1 MDTPK
6 LAKNKVHLDVNASG
20 GVRVDIQERKKEVR
34 SEVERLIKI
43 GAREQNVWEEQGE
56 YWIVMLDPEG
66 NEFCV
71 Q

>member
-1 MDTPK
+1 
-6 LAKNKVHLDVNASG
+6 
-20 GVRVDIQERKKEVR
+20 VRVDIQERKKEVR